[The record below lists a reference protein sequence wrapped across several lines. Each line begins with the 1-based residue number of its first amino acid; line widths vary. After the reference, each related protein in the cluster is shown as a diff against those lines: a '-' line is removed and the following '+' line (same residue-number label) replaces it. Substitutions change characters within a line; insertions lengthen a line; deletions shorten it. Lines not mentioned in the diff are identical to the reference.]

1 MIIIRS
7 KAPLRISFGGGGTD
21 VPPYP
26 QEKGG
31 AVISTTINKY
41 AYANIIPKHDDKNEI
56 SVESL
61 DYDITVKYDISR
73 EIRYDGEL
81 DLVKA
86 VVNHMKPHMPENS
99 SLRLFIHSDAPPGS
113 GLGSSSTMAVA
124 LIGAFKE
131 WLRLPLT
138 NYDIAEAAYQIERV
152 DLGIK
157 GGLQDQ
163 YAATFGGFNYIEFLG
178 DKVIVNP
185 LRLSKETINELQ
197 YHLLLY
203 YTGET
208 RLSAN
213 ILEDQTKSYIQKKK
227 EVTEALDRTKELA
240 IKMKNALLR
249 DDIYEF
255 GRLLDDAWKHKKKF
269 SKKISNP
276 LIDKMYETAKKYGAI
291 GGKISGAGGGGYMTL
306 FCEVEK
312 KHIVAEKLEKIGGK
326 VIDFGF
332 DYDGL
337 QTWTITRN
345 EVLK

>member
-1 MIIIRS
+1 MIIRS

-26 QEKGG
+26 EERGG

-41 AYANIIPKHDDKNEI
+41 AYANIIPRGDGRKEI

-61 DYDITVKYDISR
+61 DYDIVANYDISR

-81 DLVKA
+81 DLVKSIIKY
-86 VVNHMKPHMPENS
+86 MKPKMPGDS

-113 GLGSSSTMAVA
+113 GLGSSSTMAVS
-124 LIGAFKE
+124 LIGAFKH
-131 WLRLPLT
+131 WLNLPMT
-138 NYDIAEAAYQIERV
+138 NYDIAEAAFYTERV
-152 DLGIK
+152 DLGIQ

-163 YAATFGGFNYIEFLG
+163 YAATFGGFNYIEFHG
-178 DKVIVNP
+178 DRTIVNP
-185 LRLSKETINELQ
+185 LRLSKKTLNELQ
-197 YHLLLY
+197 YHVILY

-213 ILEDQTKSYIQKKK
+213 ILADQTRSYVEKKK
-227 EVTEALDRTKELA
+227 DVSEALDLTKQLA
-240 IKMKNALLR
+240 IEMKNALLKGEL
-249 DDIYEF
+249 YEF
-255 GRLLDDAWKHKKKF
+255 GRLLDEAWKHKKRF

-276 LIDKMYETAKKYGAI
+276 MIDKMYETARKHGAV

-306 FCEVEK
+306 FCEFDK
-312 KHIVAEKLEKIGGK
+312 RHAVAENLEKMGGK

-332 DYDGL
+332 DHDGL
-337 QTWTITRN
+337 QTWNI
-345 EVLK
+345 KDD